1 MDLFTM
7 DNAGNVLLITD
18 APDCDWTG
26 KETAPEFIVKPFAP
40 DIRPDTLVDTHC
52 KAPDNTADVPEIEPL
67 KTDPFNTSK
76 LSTVKEALADPA
88 PEITRDDT
96 VVGPAF
102 KDPTIV
108 AFPETARDAQS
119 SNPLLTIPAKF

>member
-1 MDLFTM
+1 M
-7 DNAGNVLLITD
+7 DNAGNVLLMTD

-40 DIRPDTLVDTHC
+40 EIRPDILADTQ
-52 KAPDNTADVPEIEPL
+52 DNALEKTADVPEIGPL
-67 KTDPFNTSK
+67 KTDAFVTAR
-76 LSTVKEALADPA
+76 ELAVNAAASDPA

-108 AFPETARDAQS
+108 TFPETTRDAQS
-119 SNPLLTIPAKF
+119 STPLLTIPAKF